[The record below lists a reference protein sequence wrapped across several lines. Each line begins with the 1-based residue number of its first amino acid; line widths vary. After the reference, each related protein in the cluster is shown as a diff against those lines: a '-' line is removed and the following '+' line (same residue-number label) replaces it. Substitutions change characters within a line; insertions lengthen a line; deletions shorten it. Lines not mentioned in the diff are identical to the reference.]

1 MGKKKMMPKF
11 FTKMDLRTRTKLIFY
26 FSKSPMGILHFAR
39 HSLDTLEKS
48 GEVVM
53 LCYVTLGVDSRG
65 VRTKKKEK
73 PKLLGTIVGRV

>member
-53 LCYVTLGVDSRG
+53 LFYVTGGFKRG
-65 VRTKKKEK
+65 PEEKKKK
-73 PKLLGTIVGRV
+73 KKKKNLNY

>member
-1 MGKKKMMPKF
+1 
-11 FTKMDLRTRTKLIFY
+11 MDLRTRTKLIFY